1 MAMCRG
7 ALPIIAAVTA
17 ALAAGAFSTAQA
29 QQQQPS
35 PQLQAQQPAVSDK
48 EIQNFADAATEI
60 RQLNQKWTPKVQAA
74 AQQGPEAEQ
83 KARQQA
89 VGEMTQA
96 LQKNGLSV
104 ERYNKI
110 VELAQADPEV
120 QHKIQQRMQTKQ

>member
-1 MAMCRG
+1 MATCRSG
-7 ALPIIAAVTA
+7 LRIIAAMTVALPIGAA
-17 ALAAGAFSTAQA
+17 FTAQA
-29 QQQQPS
+29 QQRQPAPQTQTQQP
-35 PQLQAQQPAVSDK
+35 PVSDK

-60 RQLNQKWTPKVQAA
+60 RQLNQKWTPRVQAA
-74 AQQGPEAEQ
+74 AQQGPDAEQ

-110 VELAQADPEV
+110 VDMAQADPDV
-120 QHKIQQRMQTKQ
+120 QHKIQQRMQSKQ